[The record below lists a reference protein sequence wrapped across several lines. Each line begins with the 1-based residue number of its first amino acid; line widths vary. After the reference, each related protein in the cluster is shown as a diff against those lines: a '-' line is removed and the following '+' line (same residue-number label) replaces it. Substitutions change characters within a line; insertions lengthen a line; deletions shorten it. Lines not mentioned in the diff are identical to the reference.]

1 MFNFKN
7 IISSSFSIA
16 FVSLLSD
23 IAIADIASISKQS
36 EQGQSKPTNSR
47 YEQLVQ
53 VLFDEPYAKLPR
65 YKVSKSLFQGK
76 GKDAENY
83 LLNDAKRTLES
94 KADLLPEDRGQK
106 LLQANGICFAGEW
119 LIDQESEF
127 SGLFSKGAR
136 SPAIARASVSFSG
149 TQRKE
154 RRALGL
160 AVKLLP
166 NDLGDKPSL
175 NIVTL
180 HSVGGLKTPYLY
192 ELSLDNEPPLGRIP
206 RFRDISTALKLK
218 SIFLDADKQAGSL
231 EPSVTY
237 RSVES
242 VAAYGQVELGHKTIA
257 PKWLRFSPA
266 SSSRVDRND
275 FRDELRV
282 GHYPNQQLKYTI
294 AVASGEVSS
303 KSKAQWQAIGEL
315 IFNASVTSK
324 ACDTRL
330 HFAHPKN

>member
-1 MFNFKN
+1 MFNFKK
-7 IISSSFSIA
+7 IINATFSIA
-16 FVSLLSD
+16 FISLHSGL
-23 IAIADIASISKQS
+23 AIADKSSDS
-36 EQGQSKPTNSR
+36 EQAEQAQSKPTNAR
-47 YEQLVQ
+47 YEELVR
-53 VLFDEPYAKLPR
+53 VLFDQPYTNLPR
-65 YKVSKSLFQGK
+65 YKVNRSLFQGK
-76 GKDAENY
+76 GKNGEKY

-94 KADLLPEDRGQK
+94 KADLLSENRGQK
-106 LLQANGICFAGEW
+106 LLQANGVCFAGEW

-127 SGLFSKGAR
+127 SGLFSKGTR
-136 SPAIARASVSFSG
+136 SPAVARASVSFSG
-149 TQRKE
+149 TQKSE

-166 NDLGDKPSL
+166 DDLGNKPSL
-175 NIVTL
+175 NMVTL
-180 HSVGGLKTPYLY
+180 HSVGGLKTPHLY

-237 RSVES
+237 RSVSS
-242 VAAYGQVELGHKTIA
+242 VAAYRQDALGQKTIA

-282 GHYPNQQLKYTI
+282 ENYSNQQLRYTI
-294 AVASGEVSS
+294 EVASGDVSS
-303 KSKAQWQAIGEL
+303 KSKAQWQNIGEL

>member
-7 IISSSFSIA
+7 IITISSSIVFIN
-16 FVSLLSD
+16 LLSD
-23 IAIADIASISKQS
+23 LAIAETSSVSEQS
-36 EQGQSKPTNSR
+36 EQLQSQLTNAR
-47 YEQLVQ
+47 YEELVR
-53 VLFDEPYAKLPR
+53 VLFDQPYTDLPR
-65 YKVSKSLFQGK
+65 YKVTKSLFRGK
-76 GKDAENY
+76 GKNAENY
-83 LLNDAKRTLES
+83 LLNDAKRTLKS
-94 KADLLPEDRGQK
+94 KADLLPADRGQK
-106 LLQANGICFAGEW
+106 LLQANGICFSGEW
-119 LIDQESEF
+119 IIDQESEF

-149 TQRKE
+149 TQKNE

-166 NDLGDKPSL
+166 EDLGDKPSI
-175 NIVTL
+175 NMVTL
-180 HSVGGLKTPYLY
+180 HSAGGLKTPHLY

-206 RFRDISTALKLK
+206 RLRDISTALKLK

-231 EPSVTY
+231 EPSATY
-237 RSVES
+237 RSVAS
-242 VAAYGQVELGHKTIA
+242 VAAYQQDALEQTNIA

-282 GHYPNQQLKYTI
+282 ENYPNQQLKYTI
-294 AVASGEVSS
+294 EVASGEVSS
-303 KSKAQWQAIGEL
+303 KSKAQWQDIGEL
-315 IFNASVTSK
+315 VFKASVTSK